1 MKTKLQEALKL
12 CEEMCADVNG
22 EYPVGLL
29 RVRRLLEEV
38 RDECFL
44 DEDDVAVLVDDPPMP
59 AA

>member
-1 MKTKLQEALKL
+1 MKEKLQEALKA

-29 RVRRLLEEV
+29 YVRRLLEEV
-38 RDECFL
+38 IADCWDEGDRAML
-44 DEDDVAVLVDDPPMP
+44 AEEPPLP